1 MTDTAFRQLLTDTL
15 RDSFATLRRA
25 SAGERLYTFAVFT
38 SKESDFEYLAVS
50 GNTEEGL
57 AHRVD
62 AWLSEHPESDPTTI
76 ARELRWSTPEWK
88 YHDFFESIGDLTLP
102 SGAGDRRD
110 ARIYAEVVAALK
122 DLDETGLFGAGAERE
137 RVTLLIVCEDMSPE
151 YFQKGLRK
159 LNPPGVVKAYLA
171 DYTPARLFARLD
183 QLPPEPRLHSYLE
196 LYEDLGLHRDTLLSR
211 EANQCGLVSH
221 LTLGPILSKMAP
233 GVVDGLLTMVERH
246 VMAKA
251 FNPEGSS
258 ERKRDGAFTAEIR
271 LATSTVLLIGTFDT
285 LDEPEI
291 QRLQRL
297 LVQRLDFDA
306 DTSGPVSTLPEDIAR
321 VLHDHCP
328 ERFPEPQKSAS
339 TNRLVNA
346 KKFH

>member
-15 RDSFATLRRA
+15 RDSFATLRKA

-57 AHRVD
+57 ARRVN
-62 AWLSEHPESDPTTI
+62 AWLSEHPESDPATI

-102 SGAGDRRD
+102 SGVGDKRD
-110 ARIYAEVVAALK
+110 ARIYSEIVAALK
-122 DLDETGLFGAGAERE
+122 DLDESGLFGTEAERE
-137 RVTLLIVCEDMSPE
+137 QVTLLIVCEDTSPE

-171 DYTPARLFARLD
+171 DYTPARLYARLD
-183 QLPPEPRLHSYLE
+183 RLPPEPRLLSYLT
-196 LYEDLGLHRDTLLSR
+196 LYEDLGLHQDTLLSR
-211 EANQCGLVSH
+211 EARQCGLVSH
-221 LTLGPILSKMAP
+221 LTLGPVLSKMAP
-233 GVVDGLLTMVERH
+233 TVVDGLLTMVERH

-251 FNPEGSS
+251 FNPEGSA

-285 LDEPEI
+285 LGEPEI

-321 VLHDHCP
+321 VLHDLYP

-339 TNRLVNA
+339 TNRLINA